1 LKSITG
7 GFIVTGDRLREAI
20 RYVDLI
26 SEYYTEKE
34 D

>member
-1 LKSITG
+1 LITITG
-7 GFIVTGDRLREAI
+7 KFIAAGAKLREAI

-26 SEYYTEKE
+26 SEYYTEKK